1 MLAVRVVSVSKI
13 TENLGNRVII
23 WCGLGGAILFRN
35 FNLGWI
41 MSSLRGGLCHHY
53 MKDYV
58 VVGFLSIRGSRYHHQ
73 KLVTLG
79 ANSRAG
85 GLALLCRV

>member
-35 FNLGWI
+35 FNLGY
-41 MSSLRGGLCHHY
+41 L
-53 MKDYV
+53 
-58 VVGFLSIRGSRYHHQ
+58 
-73 KLVTLG
+73 
-79 ANSRAG
+79 
-85 GLALLCRV
+85 